1 MSSRRTLILIGAVVI
16 GGLAAVLVLSYV
28 RGVESRSDEANQL
41 VKVAVAAGPIPKGT
55 SADVAVQAQQITLAD
70 RRRQDV
76 PASAVKRFADIQGQV
91 AAVDLGGGE
100 IITTAMFKASTAPD
114 GSKSQGLAPGR
125 VAMSISLD
133 EAATVG
139 GNLNP
144 GDYVN
149 VLARTCGA
157 GADGAPA
164 ADCALQRTGGG
175 SGAVTLGKPAT
186 YVLQNVKVYGVG
198 ANLGEQVAAAQPAD
212 AAAPS
217 TTAPAAKGG
226 IVTLELTPQ
235 QAQLLASVRDADL
248 YLTLNPAGY
257 APVPVPFSDS
267 LVALPG
273 ELGENASGA
282 VAGQAGQ

>member
-55 SADVAVQAQQITLAD
+55 AADAAVQAQQITLAD

-91 AAVDLGGGE
+91 AAVDLSGGE
-100 IITTAMFKASTAPD
+100 IITTSMFKASTAPD
-114 GSKSQGLAPGR
+114 GSKSQGLSPGR

-144 GDYVN
+144 GDFVN

-157 GADGAPA
+157 SADGSQA
-164 ADCALQRTGGG
+164 ADCSLQRTGAAA
-175 SGAVTLGKPAT
+175 GAVTLGKPAT

-212 AAAPS
+212 GSAPS

-226 IVTLELTPQ
+226 IVTLELTPE

-248 YLTLNPAGY
+248 YLTLNPPGY
-257 APVPVPFSDS
+257 APVPVPFTNSF
-267 LVALPG
+267 VALPG

-282 VAGQAGQ
+282 VPGPAGQ